1 MSKEFLQYKTML
13 DVNRKQQEIL
23 LRQEEE
29 IQFKLSS
36 AFSDYCEKL
45 SSDGYFETVNIRGDG
60 HYHSFRLHKNS
71 KVMVILNCIG
81 KVEFYAKK
89 LWNTN
94 VYYENLNDLI
104 DQGVSEKEIADL
116 RKSFKDV
123 CEA

>member
-1 MSKEFLQYKTML
+1 MPKNFLQYKNML
-13 DVNRKQQEIL
+13 DVNRKQQEVL
-23 LRQEEE
+23 LKQEKE
-29 IQFKLSS
+29 IQMMLSL
-36 AFSDYCEKL
+36 AFSGYCEKL
-45 SSDGYFETVNIRGDG
+45 SSDGYFETVNIRGEG
-60 HYHSFRLHKNS
+60 YYHAFRLHKNS

-81 KVEFYAKK
+81 NVEFYAKK